1 MQAFP
6 TTLSTHKRNASYIP
20 RAKAQGFTARFD
32 KILDTFIL
40 FWFSGNHRGCHTHKA
55 HGMRNEIAARLSNL
69 FHFIQ
74 EERGE
79 R

>member
-32 KILDTFIL
+32 KSVGGSFLRKRADLSPIYQNLR
-40 FWFSGNHRGCHTHKA
+40 S
-55 HGMRNEIAARLSNL
+55 RNGSSAPLVKDELLEQNPCAL
-69 FHFIQ
+69 
-74 EERGE
+74 
-79 R
+79 